1 MPPRYPERV
10 TAELL
15 PDLATDPVR
24 LVALEA
30 VHNFRDLGGY
40 ATSDG
45 RTTKWRTLFRAD
57 GLYRLTPADVAVL
70 EPLGLRTVIDLRSA
84 TELDERGRFPV
95 DAHPVVFH
103 HLPIVDAQRGQ
114 SPNRPNYERDEDFL
128 IWAYQEMLTVG
139 APRFAKAFDA
149 LAEADALPAVFHCA
163 AGKDRTGLLAAL
175 LLGSLGVSHDDI
187 VTDYI
192 LTVEGMARFRVWA
205 AREWPEWTER
215 MASMPPAFTAAL
227 PEAMRH
233 IVDELCAEHGSTV
246 RNYVRS
252 IGVSEATLATLES
265 VLLAS
270 SNPTLAVMNGIL
282 ALQGGG
288 PFSRQRRSRFV
299 GLYEPSQGP
308 NSPLDNMLPTAA
320 RLYKHPGAARRAA

>member
-1 MPPRYPERV
+1 M

-15 PDLATDPVR
+15 PDRATDPVR

-57 GLYRLTPADVAVL
+57 GLYRLTSGDVALL

-84 TELDERGRFPV
+84 AELDERGRFPV

-103 HLPIVDAQRGQ
+103 HLPIVDATWAEAD
-114 SPNRPNYERDEDFL
+114 RPNYERDEDFL

-187 VTDYI
+187 VADYT

-205 AREWPEWTER
+205 AREWPEWAER

-233 IVDELCAEHGSTV
+233 IVDELSTEHGSI

-252 IGVSEATLATLES
+252 IGVSDATLETLES
-265 VLLAS
+265 VLL
-270 SNPTLAVMNGIL
+270 T
-282 ALQGGG
+282 
-288 PFSRQRRSRFV
+288 
-299 GLYEPSQGP
+299 
-308 NSPLDNMLPTAA
+308 
-320 RLYKHPGAARRAA
+320 

>member
-1 MPPRYPERV
+1 V

-40 ATSDG
+40 STSDG

-57 GLYRLTPADVAVL
+57 GLYRLTAGDVALL
-70 EPLGLRTVIDLRSA
+70 EPLGLHTVIDLRSA
-84 TELDERGRFPV
+84 AELDERGRFPV

-103 HLPIVDAQRGQ
+103 HLPIIDTTWAEED
-114 SPNRPNYERDEDFL
+114 RPNYERDEDFL

-139 APRFAKAFDA
+139 APRFAMAFDA

-187 VTDYI
+187 VADYT

-233 IVDELCAEHGSTV
+233 IIEELHAEHGSI

-252 IGVSEATLATLES
+252 IGVTDATLTTLES
-265 VLLAS
+265 VLL
-270 SNPTLAVMNGIL
+270 T
-282 ALQGGG
+282 
-288 PFSRQRRSRFV
+288 
-299 GLYEPSQGP
+299 
-308 NSPLDNMLPTAA
+308 
-320 RLYKHPGAARRAA
+320 